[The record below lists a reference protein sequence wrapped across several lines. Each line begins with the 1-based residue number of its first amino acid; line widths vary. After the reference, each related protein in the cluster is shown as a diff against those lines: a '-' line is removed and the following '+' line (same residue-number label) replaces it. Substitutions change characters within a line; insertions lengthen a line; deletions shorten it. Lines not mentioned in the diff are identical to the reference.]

1 MSMVV
6 LFTDFGWQGPYVGL
20 LKLAIARYAP
30 TVPVIDLCHDAPA
43 FEVQCSAYL
52 LATYALEF
60 PPGAVFVAVVDPGV
74 GSVRPPLILRAD
86 EHWFIGPDNGLFD
99 RVAARAEQFQ
109 SWQITWQPERLS
121 ASFHGRDLFAPVA
134 AMLVTGMVKPP
145 QVGVAT
151 PFKFQNWPDDL
162 ARIIYIDR
170 YGNLITGIRAASMGP
185 DAVIQVGDLILRQ
198 ARTFSDVPVGEGF
211 WYENSS
217 GLVELAINQGNA
229 AARFGVAV
237 GTGVQVTDEYR

>member
-30 TVPVIDLCHDAPA
+30 MVPVIDLCHDAPA

-52 LATYALEF
+52 LATYAREF

-74 GSVRPPLILRAD
+74 GGLRPPLILRAD

-99 RVAARAEQFQ
+99 RVAARARQFQ

-134 AMLVTGMVKPP
+134 AMLVTGMVTPP

-237 GTGVQVTDEYR
+237 GAGVQVTGEYR

>member
-1 MSMVV
+1 
-6 LFTDFGWQGPYVGL
+6 
-20 LKLAIARYAP
+20 
-30 TVPVIDLCHDAPA
+30 
-43 FEVQCSAYL
+43 
-52 LATYALEF
+52 
-60 PPGAVFVAVVDPGV
+60 
-74 GSVRPPLILRAD
+74 
-86 EHWFIGPDNGLFD
+86 
-99 RVAARAEQFQ
+99 VAARARQFQ

-134 AMLVTGMVKPP
+134 AMLVTGVVTPP
-145 QVGVAT
+145 QVGVVT

-170 YGNLITGIRAASMGP
+170 YGNLMTGIQAASISP
-185 DAVIQVGDLILRQ
+185 DALIQVGDLILRQ
-198 ARTFSDVPVGEGF
+198 ARTFSDVPVGEGL

-237 GTGVQVTDEYR
+237 GVGVQVTGEYR

>member
-30 TVPVIDLCHDAPA
+30 TALVIDLCHDAPA

-74 GSVRPPLILRAD
+74 GGLRPPLILRAD
-86 EHWFIGPDNGLFD
+86 EHWFIGPHNGLFD
-99 RVAARAEQFQ
+99 RVAARARRLQA
-109 SWQITWQPERLS
+109 WQITWQPERLS

-134 AMLVTGMVKPP
+134 AMLVTGVVTPP
-145 QVGVAT
+145 QVGLAT

-162 ARIIYIDR
+162 ARIIYVDR
-170 YGNLITGIRAASMGP
+170 YGNLVTGIRAASLGP
-185 DAVIQVGDLILRQ
+185 EAVIQVANHALQQ
-198 ARTFSDVPVGEGF
+198 ARTFSEVPVGQGF

-217 GLVELAINQGNA
+217 GLVELAVNQGNA
-229 AARFGVAV
+229 AAQFGVAV
-237 GTGVQVTDEYR
+237 GDSVQAT